1 LRDVCRSGLHPLQR
15 WEAST
20 SPFNPD
26 EGFPLR
32 GERTIIRICGSNSLS
47 RHGLV
52 LSTKGIRFHFP
63 ARISAEPLAVRGGV
77 LDCYLYALRWRWML
91 HIYIIGSY
99 QKKSCI
105 SSAGKEPCV
114 TTQQDHA
121 PEACVVEF
129 LIHTI
134 GSKNSQWTL
143 HFRIRESNK
152 SENGQI

>member
-1 LRDVCRSGLHPLQR
+1 MPFPGCILCSAGRPPRLPVIQMGQF
-15 WEAST
+15 AS
-20 SPFNPD
+20 
-26 EGFPLR
+26 R
-32 GERTIIRICGSNSLS
+32 GKRTIIRICGSNSLA

-91 HIYIIGSY
+91 HKYIIGSY